1 MSQGVRGPAPW
12 RGSLGPGPPPIP
24 IWSQLGLALQ
34 LQVPH
39 LEAGVTSLFREA
51 VPRMCP
57 GCKHLG
63 CLGRGPLQASPA
75 LRAVADGGSQ
85 RLSHLLKAESSDGE
99 AGVHQ
104 IHRGDVTLQP
114 VEPRER
120 ASHLM
125 GSAAGQ
131 VLGLGLYR
139 LLY

>member
-1 MSQGVRGPAPW
+1 M
-12 RGSLGPGPPPIP
+12 
-24 IWSQLGLALQ
+24 
-34 LQVPH
+34 
-39 LEAGVTSLFREA
+39 TSLFREA

-63 CLGRGPLQASPA
+63 CLGHGPFQASPA
-75 LRAVADGGSQ
+75 LRAVADGETQ
-85 RLSHLLKAESSDGE
+85 RPSHLLKSESSDGE

-104 IHRGDVTLQP
+104 IHRGDMTLQP

-125 GSAAGQ
+125 GSAASQ
-131 VLGLGLYR
+131 VLGSGLYR